1 MIKSGNVFS
10 NDELVGSITKE
21 KNMYRFVYNDDYFY
35 NSSKKAISISFPKTK
50 KEFHSPILFPFFFNM
65 LSEGANRHL
74 QCRLLKID
82 ENDYFG
88 LLLATATSE
97 TIGAIT
103 VKPVEEI
110 YEAS

>member
-1 MIKSGNVFS
+1 MIKTGNVYS
-10 NDELVGSITKE
+10 NNELVGSITKI
-21 KNMYRFVYNDDYFY
+21 KNMYTFVYSDDYFN

-50 KEFHSPILFPFFFNM
+50 KEFQSPILFPFFFNM

-82 ENDYFG
+82 EHDYFS
-88 LLLATATSE
+88 LLLATANSE

-103 VKPVEEI
+103 VKEVN
-110 YEAS
+110 

>member
-1 MIKSGNVFS
+1 MIKAANVYS
-10 NDELVGSITKE
+10 NNELVGSITKE
-21 KNMYRFVYNDDYFY
+21 KSMYSFTYTDEYYN

-50 KEFHSPILFPFFFNM
+50 KEFQSPILFPFFFNM

-88 LLLATATSE
+88 LLLATANSE

-103 VKPVEEI
+103 VKPQEI
-110 YEAS
+110 HE